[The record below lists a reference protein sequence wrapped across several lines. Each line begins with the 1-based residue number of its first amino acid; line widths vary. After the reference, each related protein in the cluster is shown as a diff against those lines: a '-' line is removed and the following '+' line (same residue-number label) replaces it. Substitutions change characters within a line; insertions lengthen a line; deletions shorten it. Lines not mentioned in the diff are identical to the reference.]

1 MGTENEDRSWAEQD
15 WQQKDNERW
24 KSWEAVQRESYKLTR
39 QKGDSWPQANQKV
52 AAVWEQEGASV
63 NHIKGKG
70 ETTRWKHWLMCEKE
84 MLDL

>member
-24 KSWEAVQRESYKLTR
+24 KSWEAVQRESYKLTG
-39 QKGDSWPQANQKV
+39 QKEGNWLQGNQRV
-52 AAVWEQEGASV
+52 ATEWWQEGVTV

-70 ETTRWKHWLMCEKE
+70 ETIHWKHWLLCEKE